1 MGAAIC
7 LLTFGAVAVALSLR
21 LPLGTLRAPDSGFFP
36 LVLGALL
43 VGLAAV
49 HGAQLW
55 RARRPARAEAAG
67 EGGAPVAGAS
77 VAGAPSSA
85 AAPHAGEEPR
95 RASGATGRVLAF
107 LGVVAASTAL
117 LGPLGYGT
125 ASFLLMLGLLRL
137 LGVRWSASGVL
148 ALACAVA
155 AHVVFVRWLR
165 IPLPVGP
172 MGF

>member
-1 MGAAIC
+1 MGAAMC
-7 LLTFGAVAVALSLR
+7 LLMVGAVAVALSLR

-43 VGLAAV
+43 VALAAT
-49 HGAQLW
+49 HAGQLW
-55 RARRPARAEAAG
+55 RARRPARVEAA
-67 EGGAPVAGAS
+67 ARDAGQ
-77 VAGAPSSA
+77 G
-85 AAPHAGEEPR
+85 PR
-95 RASGATGRVLAF
+95 RATGANGRVLAF
-107 LGVVAASTAL
+107 LGVVAGSTAL
-117 LGPLGYGT
+117 LAPAGYVA
-125 ASFLLMLGLLRL
+125 ASLLLMLGLLRL
-137 LGVRWSASGVL
+137 LGVRWSVSGIL